1 MPLIR
6 PHATGDLPA
15 IAQIYFDA
23 VHTGTAAPYDADQ
36 RRAWAGEAP
45 RPDKWRARLQGMT
58 VFVAEE
64 AGVVTGFMSID
75 ATDFL
80 DLAFVAPRAAGRG
93 VGGALYSHVEAVARD
108 LGATRLH
115 GEISLAARAFLER
128 RGWRVIRRQSIRR
141 AGVCLTNFQMEKPL
155 VPPGARA

>member
-6 PHATGDLPA
+6 LYADADAPA

-23 VHTGTAAPYDADQ
+23 VHIGTAAHYDADQ

-45 RPDKWRARLQGMT
+45 RPDKWRDRLQGMT

-64 AGVVTGFMSID
+64 AGTVTGFMSID
-75 ATDFL
+75 ATGFL
-80 DLAFVAPRAAGRG
+80 DLAFVAPGAAGQG
-93 VGGALYSHVEAVARD
+93 VGGALYRHVEAVARD

-115 GEISLAARAFLER
+115 AEISLAARPFFER
-128 RGWRVIRRQSIRR
+128 RGWRVIRRQSIAR
-141 AGVCLTNFQMEKPL
+141 AGICLTNFQMEKPL
-155 VPPGARA
+155 ASPGVPG